1 MIFDKEAH
9 QPNAIMS
16 FSITMTNAFET
27 AAAGIAKA
35 AVDDAITKLAAK
47 YGFAVAEATEFLLA
61 GGVVVKPAIIPR
73 NAMPWCREIRNDCCR
88 AIVPNGGLYTQCIKS
103 PLADGPWCKGCAKQ
117 VEANGTTK
125 YGDVEARLA
134 TDLMEYKVG
143 RQGTNPYSV
152 YMKKHGYTRD
162 QVEAAAAEY
171 GLTVD
176 PAQFEP
182 KRRGRP
188 QVAERVMAI
197 PEAEP
202 EPDARPE
209 PVTVTVS
216 ATQVL
221 QVEAEDEEAA
231 PAEETDES
239 GEEDE
244 AEGDL
249 TYQQVIAMSAAEI
262 KTACS
267 ENDID
272 IKDAE
277 GKAIKAGT
285 LRTLLLAKLNLH
297 A

>member
-1 MIFDKEAH
+1 
-9 QPNAIMS
+9 
-16 FSITMTNAFET
+16 MTNAFET

-47 YGFAVAEATEFLLA
+47 YGFDVAEATEFLLA

-73 NAMPWCREIRNDCCR
+73 NAMPWCRVIRDDCCR

-103 PLADGPWCKGCAKQ
+103 PLDDGPWCKGCAKQ

-152 YMKKHGYTRD
+152 YMKKHGYTRA
-162 QVEAAAAEY
+162 QVESAAAEY

-176 PAQFEP
+176 PVQFEP

-188 QVAERVMAI
+188 QVAERVMSLPEELEAGDAEVQVQDNQPAI
-197 PEAEP
+197 
-202 EPDARPE
+202 
-209 PVTVTVS
+209 
-216 ATQVL
+216 
-221 QVEAEDEEAA
+221 EEAA
-231 PAEETDES
+231 AEVTTEES
-239 GEEDE
+239 DAESEPDEDE
-244 AEGDL
+244 TEL
-249 TYQQVIAMSAAEI
+249 TYQQVIAMTAAEI
-262 KTACS
+262 KSACS
-267 ENDID
+267 EHDIE
-272 IKDAE
+272 IKDAD
-277 GKAIKAGT
+277 GKAIKAGS